1 MPVPSLIVVVT
12 AEARA
17 SARKGSAM
25 SLMEGG
31 MAPSGLPW
39 YRVVTCTGMTGCSG
53 SHKDSKPND
62 SALCAMTATSI
73 DRLENVIFTPIFMV
87 PSVYYRRSSLAGVDP
102 PRQTGVGTAYR
113 NWLRQFGGVLRTA
126 IGSASLAEHL
136 AVRSTRAQHLDRQ
149 DRLGPFCRQ
158 VDLER

>member
-1 MPVPSLIVVVT
+1 MPVPSLSVVVT

-17 SARKGSAM
+17 SATKGSAM

-87 PSVYYRRSSLAGVDP
+87 PSVYYRRSSRAGVDP
-102 PRQTGVGTAYR
+102 PRQTG
-113 NWLRQFGGVLRTA
+113 GVLRTA
-126 IGSASLAEHL
+126 STARREYVSHYQNDSA
-136 AVRSTRAQHLDRQ
+136 RKNKNFPRAKLS
-149 DRLGPFCRQ
+149 
-158 VDLER
+158 